1 MAFDFGIGFEE
12 NYFTIDG
19 RSALHITVTAGE
31 AASSIVLYRFEVT
44 LRSTNG
50 LYSQSFSAFMPEGQ
64 ARLSIPY
71 IVPLEWANDFAVNIG
86 DLAHADACGSFTAV
100 MTVHYTGYAGT
111 RVFEHEF
118 TGYRASV
125 SGTVDGGILPEGGTL
140 TALAVDG
147 RVPAEWGLWVQGI
160 SVARIACTGAAGT
173 LGSSIAAYY
182 FNGGGAQAGNT
193 AELRLTESGNV
204 TVSVTVE
211 DSRLRRVTRDLLL
224 QVQPYAPPALTGIS
238 SRRCNADGTENEEGE
253 CFAARYTATGSA
265 LGGCNPL
272 TVRCA
277 WKAVTAEDYGAPAVL
292 DAAEGESVVQ
302 AGLQK
307 GTSYDV
313 QYTVSDAFYSIDFYD
328 YVSGTVYLLH
338 FLKGGT
344 GIAVG
349 KAAEQANL
357 FDVALDT
364 RLRRDLAVGGGLA
377 VTGAFTLGGVD
388 VGTALARQSAR
399 EEGAFAVDLTKAAEV
414 GENRILRCGQLVLY
428 RLQCTLSVQTWEG
441 EEFRLASVPQGF
453 FSAEWPPVVVAV
465 QNGVPC
471 KGRIDPDGGAYILPD
486 GDGRQATELYGFG
499 IV

>member
-12 NYFTIDG
+12 DYFTING
-19 RSALHITVTAGE
+19 RSALHIAVSAGE

-50 LYSQSFSAFMPEGQ
+50 LYSQSFSASMPEGQ
-64 ARLSIPY
+64 KRLSIPY
-71 IVPLEWANDFAVNIG
+71 IVPLEWANDFAVNTG
-86 DLAHADACGSFTAV
+86 DTAHADACGSFTAV
-100 MTVHYTGYAGT
+100 MTVYYTGYAGT
-111 RVFEHEF
+111 LVFEHEF
-118 TGYRASV
+118 TGYRAAV
-125 SGTVDGGILPEGGTL
+125 SGTVDSSILPAGGTL
-140 TALAVDG
+140 TAQAVDG

-160 SVARIACTGAAGT
+160 SVARVACSGAAGA
-173 LGSSIAAYY
+173 LGSTVTAYY

-193 AELRLTESGNV
+193 ADLRLTESGSV

-211 DSRLRRVTRDLLL
+211 DSRLRRVTQDLLL

-238 SRRCNADGTENEEGE
+238 SRRCDAGGTESEEGE
-253 CFAARYTATGSA
+253 CFAARCTPAGFS

-272 TVRCA
+272 TIRCA
-277 WKAVTAEDYGAPAVL
+277 WKAVTAAGYGPPVTL
-292 DAAEGESVVQ
+292 DGAADETLIQ

-307 GTSYDV
+307 GASYDV
-313 QYTVSDAFYSIDFYD
+313 QYTVSDAFYSIDYYD
-328 YVSGTVYLLH
+328 YVSSTVYLLH

-349 KAAEQANL
+349 KAAEQPNL

-364 RLRRDLAVGGGLA
+364 RLRRDLAVGGSLA
-377 VTGAFTLGGVD
+377 VTGTFTLGGTD
-388 VGTALARQSAR
+388 IGAALAQQGSQAS
-399 EEGAFAVDLTKAAEV
+399 GAFAVDMSKAASV
-414 GENRILRCGQLVLY
+414 SENRILRCGRFVLY
-428 RLQCTLSVQTWEG
+428 RLQCTLSIQTWEG
-441 EEFRLASVPQGF
+441 EEFRLAGAPQGF

-471 KGRIDPDGGAYILPD
+471 RGRIDTGGGAYILPN